1 MQFEPRLMPRT
12 SEIKSPKQLEQYF
25 PPVTDSPGKLEPHEY
40 EFFQHGIEV
49 PFETTVRSYS
59 PVNAWYLS
67 DLAFLAYTDCPTAAD
82 VERAV
87 TPALTR
93 LFRSSP
99 RVKVFLGS
107 ARRWGKPD
115 LEDPIQCIVAHDASV
130 GFVAFRGTLP
140 QSTPNWLTDAELIPR
155 REGGPVRMLVHEGFQ
170 GALDGVWQSGQPEGV
185 EQYLAEIVRNSPNL
199 PWWFTGHSLG
209 AALATLAV
217 RRFGHAHALYTYG
230 SPKVGDAAF
239 VAQVAHS
246 VATHYRIV
254 NHRDIVTHFPHIPP
268 FEHAGSLKQ
277 IEEPGTANLDVAR
290 LSQRG
295 RDLFGSNPPWD
306 ATAQEFLNR
315 LGQLKSNIAERRLLR
330 SFADHAPIFYSKIL
344 WNRLIEESDNQQ
356 PSTTIAS
363 IDRTMAG

>member
-1 MQFEPRLMPRT
+1 MQFEPRLSPRI
-12 SEIKSPKQLEQYF
+12 SEIKSLKQLEQYF
-25 PPVTDSPGKLEPHEY
+25 PPATDSPGKLEPREY
-40 EFFQHGIEV
+40 EFFQHGAEV

-67 DLAFLAYTDCPTAAD
+67 DLAYLAYTDCPAAAD

-87 TPALTR
+87 TPALAR

-99 RVKVFLGS
+99 SVKAFLGS

-115 LEDPIQCIVAHDASV
+115 LEDPIQCIVAHNASV
-130 GFVAFRGTLP
+130 GFVTFRGTLP
-140 QSTPNWLTDAELIPR
+140 QSAQNWLTDAELIPT
-155 REGGPVRMLVHEGFQ
+155 REEGPVRMLVHEGFQ

-185 EQYLAEIVRNSPNL
+185 EQYLAGVVRNSPNL

-209 AALATLAV
+209 AALATLAA

-239 VAQVAHS
+239 VAQVEHS

-254 NHRDIVTHFPHIPP
+254 NYHDVVAHFPHIPP
-268 FEHAGSLKQ
+268 FEHAGNLKQ
-277 IEEPGTANLDVAR
+277 IEEHEAASLYITR
-290 LSQRG
+290 LWQRV
-295 RDLFGSNPPWD
+295 RRLFGNPPWD
-306 ATAQEFLNR
+306 ATVQELFNH
-315 LGQLKSNIAERRLLR
+315 LGQLKSNIEERRLLR

-344 WNRLIEESDNQQ
+344 WNRYVAKSD
-356 PSTTIAS
+356 S
-363 IDRTMAG
+363 